1 MMKNKYVTRI
11 LSCFLAVAMIV
22 TLAACGRADTKDTQ
36 TEEKQEN
43 SPTVAEPTESSTNDE
58 SVENTDTASEGGDT
72 AQGDS
77 KGSDC
82 LFYCRREQ
90 WRRCGFL
97 GKSYTTIGGTAVGR
111 LRAVADMIQENTDG
125 DLFSI
130 QTAVVYPADGGEL
143 IDYAAEE
150 QDENARR
157 N

>member
-72 AQGDS
+72 AQG
-77 KGSDC
+77 
-82 LFYCRREQ
+82 RQ
-90 WRRCGFL
+90 
-97 GKSYTTIGGTAVGR
+97 
-111 LRAVADMIQENTDG
+111 
-125 DLFSI
+125 
-130 QTAVVYPADGGEL
+130 
-143 IDYAAEE
+143 
-150 QDENARR
+150 
-157 N
+157 